1 MFRGFLSGFCLF
13 GIFLWHQTLIWIQPR
28 ICKAYWLRLLT
39 PDRKWTTCCQTFSTA
54 SFVGRLLG
62 WEKVISSNDWCWLA
76 SLVVKTILRN
86 LPNWGSASLLHAT
99 WTTLQLPAVSWWK
112 KSSQPFEISETL
124 QPKQGIKSYRI
135 NKLWSFEDRN
145 LHPKFPPWIQVNQTP
160 KLDKT
165 PYACKNWCWCRYP

>member
-1 MFRGFLSGFCLF
+1 MVFPMFRCFLSGFCLF
-13 GIFLWHQTLIWIQPR
+13 GIFLWHQTLIWTQPR
-28 ICKAYWLRLLT
+28 ICKPWLRLLT

-86 LPNWGSASLLHAT
+86 LPNWRSASLLRAT

-112 KSSQPFEISETL
+112 KSSQPFEICKTL
-124 QPKQGIKSYRI
+124 QPKTRNQKLPYQQVMILWGSKSSPKMSSLNTSESDTKSGWNSI
-135 NKLWSFEDRN
+135 CLQKLM
-145 LHPKFPPWIQVNQTP
+145 LV
-160 KLDKT
+160 
-165 PYACKNWCWCRYP
+165 